1 MRGRKSLTD
10 SSQEGK
16 DVLLAVVWPEGR
28 GVAGRGQLG
37 LVRRATGSP

>member
-16 DVLLAVVWPEGR
+16 DVLFAVMWPEGQ
-28 GVAGRGQLG
+28 GVAERGQLG
-37 LVRRATGSP
+37 LVQRARGSP